1 MWRAAAKGHPW
12 PSAAKP
18 ASCRFTLQ
26 INIEFRPAWFD
37 GALKIK
43 IKVKVKN
50 KAKAKAALNL
60 SGPYLNCRSE
70 FIREA
75 FVAAPQI
82 YGISAGPFPDK
93 SGPTRECVHIRCCGN
108 GGLGLRPDGASLSK
122 SAKVTKALLPHHL
135 VPRFGSACP

>member
-26 INIEFRPAWFD
+26 INVEFRPAWFD

-43 IKVKVKN
+43 IKN
-50 KAKAKAALNL
+50 RAKAKAALNL
-60 SGPYLNCRSE
+60 YEPYLNCRSE

-75 FVAAPQI
+75 FVAATQI
-82 YGISAGPFPDK
+82 YGVSAGPFPDK
-93 SGPTRECVHIRCCGN
+93 SGPT
-108 GGLGLRPDGASLSK
+108 GGMRTSVVA
-122 SAKVTKALLPHHL
+122 VTA
-135 VPRFGSACP
+135 A